1 MGITAAVALRY
12 ASHRGRLARFERRTP
27 ELWATAA
34 NLALMMWSMREMQH
48 VAQVMVRRGA
58 PAGAPDSEEAVLRE
72 YALAAALASVAWL
85 GQAVF
90 VLVAGWLRDLPFLRW
105 TGLVLLGITLFKFL
119 VFDLQTIDVFWRFLT
134 AIAVGAAML
143 AFSYAYQLRMRGAK
157 AGD

>member
-1 MGITAAVALRY
+1 
-12 ASHRGRLARFERRTP
+12 
-27 ELWATAA
+27 
-34 NLALMMWSMREMQH
+34 
-48 VAQVMVRRGA
+48 MVRRGA